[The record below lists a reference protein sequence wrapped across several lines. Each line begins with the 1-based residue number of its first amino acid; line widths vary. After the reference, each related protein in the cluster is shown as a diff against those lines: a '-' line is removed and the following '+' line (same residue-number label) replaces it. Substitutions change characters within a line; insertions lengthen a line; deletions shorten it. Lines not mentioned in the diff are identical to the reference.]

1 MSRRVLFNLMPAASC
16 LMLLVG
22 CGYQHN
28 GSFDGASSGQSAY
41 KWSSLYREDI
51 STVAI
56 PIFANKDF
64 RRGVEFGLTTSV
76 IKQLEAHS
84 PYRVAPRDRADTILE
99 GEIVSVALST
109 LSRETR
115 VAIPQEQL
123 YVMTINFRWRDLR
136 SGRILLERRNYQQT
150 APFYGTLGEGEPTG
164 SQSAIER
171 LALGIVQEMQADW

>member
-1 MSRRVLFNLMPAASC
+1 MSRRLFTLVPSICC
-16 LMLLVG
+16 LLLLVG

-28 GSFDGASSGQSAY
+28 GSFDGASSGQSGY

-64 RRGVEFGLTTSV
+64 RRGVEFGLTSSV

-99 GEIVSVALST
+99 GEIVSISLST

-115 VAIPQEQL
+115 VAIPQEVANVTP
-123 YVMTINFRWRDLR
+123 YSPGTPET
-136 SGRILLERRNYQQT
+136 LLELVYDKLA
-150 APFYGTLGEGEPTG
+150 APSP
-164 SQSAIER
+164 
-171 LALGIVQEMQADW
+171 